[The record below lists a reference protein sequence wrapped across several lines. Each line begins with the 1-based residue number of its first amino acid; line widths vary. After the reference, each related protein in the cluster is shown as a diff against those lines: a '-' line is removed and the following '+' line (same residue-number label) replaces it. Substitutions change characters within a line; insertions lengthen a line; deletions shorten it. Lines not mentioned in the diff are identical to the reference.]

1 MSRIGKRPVP
11 VPKGV
16 TANVSGQSVTVKG
29 PKGELQLVLV
39 DEVRPSMTPDGVLVT
54 PVDDSQR
61 ARAMWGMQR
70 TMVQNLMVGV
80 TDGYKRG
87 LEIHGV
93 GYRAALKGQAVELL
107 VGLSHQVLHPVPA
120 GIKVEIPKPT
130 EIMISGI
137 DKQKVGQ
144 LAAELRHYRPPEPY
158 QGKGVRYQGEF
169 ILRKEGKKK

>member
-1 MSRIGKRPVP
+1 
-11 VPKGV
+11 
-16 TANVSGQSVTVKG
+16 
-29 PKGELQLVLV
+29 
-39 DEVRPSMTPDGVLVT
+39 MTPEGVLVT

-61 ARAMWGMQR
+61 ARSMWGMQR

-107 VGLSHQVLHPVPA
+107 VGLSHQVLHPIPA
-120 GIKVEIPKPT
+120 GLKVEIPKPT

-158 QGKGVRYQGEF
+158 QGKGVRYQREF

>member
-16 TANVSGQSVTVKG
+16 TANVSGQTITVKG
-29 PKGELQLVLV
+29 PKGELKFVAVGQVKPAL
-39 DEVRPSMTPDGVLVT
+39 TPEGVTIT
-54 PVDDSQR
+54 PVDDTKI
-61 ARAMWGMQR
+61 ARSMWGMQR

-93 GYRAALKGQAVELL
+93 GYRAALKGKAIQMQ
-107 VGLSHQVLHPVPA
+107 VGLSHEVLHPIPD
-120 GIKVEIPKPT
+120 GITVTLPKPT
-130 EIMISGI
+130 EIMIVGI

-158 QGKGVRYQGEF
+158 QGKGVRYQGEK